1 MQIDKLIK
9 ENIKFRE
16 DIIKKQFKEALGYEL
31 NLENPKSFNEK
42 LQWLKLYYHNP
53 LMTKCADKYLAREYI
68 KEKIGEEYLI
78 PLIGV
83 WDKVE
88 DIDFN
93 SLPKQFVLKVNWGSG
108 QNIIVK
114 DKSKLNIEE
123 TKNKL
128 NGWLK
133 PFSNHYYYSY
143 EWQYKDIEPKII
155 CEKYIEQM
163 DGNLLDYK
171 VFCFNGNSH
180 YIQIDIDRYTNH
192 TRCFYNLNW
201 EKQIF
206 TILYPLYSVKVDK
219 PKYLNL
225 LIELSNKLC
234 KRFNHVRV
242 DWYVIND
249 KLYFGELTFTHE
261 NGIGEFMPQEYD
273 YKFGELLE
281 LPKEKRIEYNFSDR
295 ETFIK
300 QSCILEP
307 VSFEYKRLER
317 ELSLKNK
324 ETISNND
331 YQKLRLNCNWWTL
344 FGISNNNEYLRLTL
358 FGIRI
363 SIKMNKEKVDKLAWF
378 IPVKKWR
385 DNFRNKFFDNFI
397 GGVNNDF
404 KFLYPLNFR
413 LDLNY

>member
-1 MQIDKLIK
+1 MQTK

-42 LQWLKLYYHNP
+42 IQWLKLYYHNP

-78 PLIGV
+78 PLICV

-114 DKSKLNIEE
+114 DKSKLNIDE

-163 DGNLLDYK
+163 DGDLFDYK
-171 VFCFNGNSH
+171 LTCFNGRVIYIELHINSSM
-180 YIQIDIDRYTNH
+180 QNH
-192 TRCFYNLNW
+192 KRCFYSLDW
-201 EKQIF
+201 IKQDF
-206 TILYPLYSVKVDK
+206 TQQAFDTYEQEIPKPIILDE
-219 PKYLNL
+219 
-225 LIELSNKLC
+225 LIKSANILSSEFPN
-234 KRFNHVRV
+234 VRV
-242 DWYVIND
+242 DFYILNNRI
-249 KLYFGELTFTHE
+249 YFGELTFSDG
-261 NGIGEFMPQEYD
+261 NGLNLFIPQSYD

-300 QSCILEP
+300 QSCILEH

-317 ELSLKNK
+317 KLSLKNK

-363 SIKMNKEKVDKLAWF
+363 SIKMNKEKVNKLAWF

-397 GGVNNDF
+397 GGG
-404 KFLYPLNFR
+404 
-413 LDLNY
+413 

>member
-1 MQIDKLIK
+1 MQTK

-42 LQWLKLYYHNP
+42 IQWLKLYYHNP

-78 PLIGV
+78 PLICV

-114 DKSKLNIEE
+114 DKSKLNIDE

-163 DGNLLDYK
+163 DGDLFDYK
-171 VFCFNGNSH
+171 LTCFNGRVIYIELHINSSM
-180 YIQIDIDRYTNH
+180 QNH
-192 TRCFYNLNW
+192 KRCFYSLDW
-201 EKQIF
+201 IKQDF
-206 TILYPLYSVKVDK
+206 TQQAFDTYEQEIPKPIILDE
-219 PKYLNL
+219 
-225 LIELSNKLC
+225 LIKSANILSSEFPN
-234 KRFNHVRV
+234 VRV
-242 DWYVIND
+242 DFYILNNRI
-249 KLYFGELTFTHE
+249 YFGELTFSDG
-261 NGIGEFMPQEYD
+261 NGLNLFIPQSYD

-300 QSCILEP
+300 QSCILEH

-317 ELSLKNK
+317 KLSLKNK

-358 FGIRI
+358 FGIKFTFKI
-363 SIKMNKEKVDKLAWF
+363 NKEIINNLAWW
-378 IPVKKWR
+378 IPIRKLR

-397 GGVNNDF
+397 GGGVNNGF
-404 KFLYPLNFR
+404 KFLYPLNFS

>member
-1 MQIDKLIK
+1 MQTK

-42 LQWLKLYYHNP
+42 IQWLKLYYHNP

-78 PLIGV
+78 PLICV

-114 DKSKLNIEE
+114 DKSKLNIDE

-163 DGNLLDYK
+163 DGDLFDYK
-171 VFCFNGNSH
+171 LTCFNGRVIYIELHINSSM
-180 YIQIDIDRYTNH
+180 QNH
-192 TRCFYNLNW
+192 KRCFYSLDW
-201 EKQIF
+201 IKQDF
-206 TILYPLYSVKVDK
+206 TQQAFDTYEQEIPKPIILDE
-219 PKYLNL
+219 
-225 LIELSNKLC
+225 LIKSANILSSEFPN
-234 KRFNHVRV
+234 VRV
-242 DWYVIND
+242 DFYILNNRI
-249 KLYFGELTFTHE
+249 YFGELTFSDG
-261 NGIGEFMPQEYD
+261 NGLNLFIPQSYD

-300 QSCILEP
+300 QSCILEH

-317 ELSLKNK
+317 KLSLKNK

-363 SIKMNKEKVDKLAWF
+363 SIKMNKEKVNKLAWF

-397 GGVNNDF
+397 GGGG
-404 KFLYPLNFR
+404 K
-413 LDLNY
+413 